1 MEDLELAAR
10 LVFGK
15 QGREFDPPPL
25 PYRDVQLPDKLRFG
39 YYLSGQYDSSSP
51 GRGAVACA
59 VRFLRQICCAPL
71 TAPCYSRHTTEPRH
85 TLLGF
90 MPPRY

>member
-39 YYLSGQYDSSSP
+39 YYLSGEYDSCSP
-51 GRGAVACA
+51 
-59 VRFLRQICCAPL
+59 
-71 TAPCYSRHTTEPRH
+71 
-85 TLLGF
+85 
-90 MPPRY
+90 